1 MAMWTPPSI
10 PGVPEARSSFNDL
23 TSSKGKEMAKLFS
36 IKPSLTIKGRKFKG
50 LRGWAGKPF
59 HPPLTDIPIAAY
71 ILGAVFDVL
80 SWLLKPGYNSSFSS
94 GSSNEL
100 SYEFWRASTFV
111 LIAGLIVSI
120 PTALTGIWDWWKSTP
135 KHTQAW
141 RTANWHMAV
150 MLFTTV
156 LVVADVLWR
165 VSMVETNTPGP
176 LMVLSVVIAG
186 MVSFGAL
193 YGGALVYEMG
203 FNVETAGDSPV
214 WHGSETDIYP
224 GQD

>member
-1 MAMWTPPSI
+1 
-10 PGVPEARSSFNDL
+10 
-23 TSSKGKEMAKLFS
+23 MAKLFS

-71 ILGAVFDVL
+71 VLGATFDVL
-80 SWLLKPGYNSSFSS
+80 SWLVEPELTEAQNVSFTRLGDPIMSKY
-94 GSSNEL
+94 EL
-100 SYEFWRASTFV
+100 AQDLHRAATF
-111 LIAGLIVSI
+111 LFIAGLIVSI
-120 PTALTGIWDWWKSTP
+120 PTAITGIWDWWKSTP

-150 MLFTTV
+150 MFTTTA
-156 LVVADVLWR
+156 LVVVDILMRWNAK
-165 VSMVETNTPGP
+165 EFFTPLP
-176 LMVLSVVIAG
+176 IMILSVVIAG
-186 MVSFGAL
+186 LVSFGAL

-214 WHGSETDIYP
+214 WHESETDVYP
-224 GQD
+224 GQE

>member
-1 MAMWTPPSI
+1 M
-10 PGVPEARSSFNDL
+10 G
-23 TSSKGKEMAKLFS
+23 KLFS
-36 IKPSLTIKGRKFKG
+36 IKPSLTLKGRKFKG
-50 LRGWAGKPF
+50 LRGLAGKPF

-80 SWLLKPGYNSSFSS
+80 SWLVQPEFPS
-94 GSSNEL
+94 GRAVTHVRMDDPLMSRSEL
-100 SYEFWRASTFV
+100 SHDLWRAATFV
-111 LIAGLIVSI
+111 FIAGLIVSV
-120 PTALTGIWDWWKSTP
+120 PTAITGIWDWWKSTP

-150 MLFTTV
+150 MGTTTL
-156 LVVADVLWR
+156 LVVLDVLWR
-165 VSMVETNTPGP
+165 VVIDDQLSTPP
-176 LMVLSVVIAG
+176 LLALLSVVIAG

-214 WHGSETDIYP
+214 WHESETDVYP
-224 GQD
+224 GQE